1 MAENL
6 QPNSHKIFT
15 NHPTIVNEKYLHVPG
30 FVVANA
36 AALAAIVTMVP
47 GDIAYQIDTAVY
59 YKTNGATWVPIGTG
73 GSIDHSILSNLSWV
87 GSGHSGVPES
97 TCSFAPS
104 SNVAISIQNNANASA
119 APTVNDD
126 TTQGYRRLSKWY
138 DQTNDLTYECLDA
151 TTGAALWVETG
162 GLPKYGGMY
171 TYDKA
176 VSLVINTANK
186 YHAYYSVAAGDIVTG
201 LVSGWTFN
209 AGRQFYTNITIILS
223 NGAGTPLA
231 RVTCSGNHNLT
242 TNDIV
247 VITNATTAAY
257 NSYTKVTVVNATTF
271 DCQNI
276 PYSVDSNPSSA
287 IVTEPAYLQ
296 NTAAVNQVY
305 HLAWSL
311 SGSSALAGKQFKF
324 ELVKNITDLDNM
336 AAESTFTNNT
346 VQNVSAQG
354 FLTINAGD
362 RIWIQC
368 KNTSGDTTDFVVKHF
383 NITVM
388 RGR

>member
-209 AGRQFYTNITIILS
+209 AGRQVDSNITSILS

-242 TNDIV
+242 NNDIV
-247 VITNATTAAY
+247 VVTNATRASY
-257 NSYTKVTVVNATTF
+257 NDATKVTVINATTF
-271 DCQNI
+271 DCQSI
-276 PYSVDSNPSSA
+276 LYVADENPSSA

-296 NTAAVNQVY
+296 CTLGIAKVY
-305 HLAWSL
+305 HVYWSM
-311 SGSSALAGKQFKF
+311 SGSSALANKKFKF
-324 ELVKNITDLDNM
+324 ETILNVTPQDNM
-336 AAESTFTNNT
+336 AAESTFGSTT
-346 VQNVSAQG
+346 EASVSAQG
-354 FLTINAGD
+354 FITANTGD
-362 RIWIQC
+362 RLWLQC

-383 NITVM
+383 NITVLKS
-388 RGR
+388 